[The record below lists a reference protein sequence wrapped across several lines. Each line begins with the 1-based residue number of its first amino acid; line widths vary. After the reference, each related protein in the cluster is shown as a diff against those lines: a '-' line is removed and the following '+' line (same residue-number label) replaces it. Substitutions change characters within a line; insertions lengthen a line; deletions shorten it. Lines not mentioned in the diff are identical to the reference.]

1 MPARRRSPFVN
12 DNRSSLPTVAGL
24 LLAIQS
30 AKCRKELGL
39 RMTKLLLS
47 TDNPNG
53 WKLEDIID
61 EIQNDIVRRSA
72 RIVDDGRPEAR
83 TVLTNNIEI
92 LKLLTVCSEKA
103 LDSTRVLSTLGPSQ
117 GPQGIPRIGGKR

>member
-1 MPARRRSPFVN
+1 MPARHRSPFVN
-12 DNRSSLPTVAGL
+12 DNRSSLHTVAGL
-24 LLAIQS
+24 LLAIPS
-30 AKCRKELGL
+30 AQKLGKG
-39 RMTKLLLS
+39 MTKLLLS

>member
-1 MPARRRSPFVN
+1 
-12 DNRSSLPTVAGL
+12 
-24 LLAIQS
+24 
-30 AKCRKELGL
+30 
-39 RMTKLLLS
+39 MTKLLLS
-47 TDNPNG
+47 TENPEG

-72 RIVDDGRPEAR
+72 RVVDDGRREAR
-83 TVLTNNIEI
+83 AVLTNNIEI

-117 GPQGIPRIGGKR
+117 VPQGIPRIGGKR